1 MIPRSRDLAHPM
13 PATAGI
19 GLRAVHHAE
28 ITAAP
33 PGVGW
38 VEAHAENYMS
48 RGIPFHYLCKVREQ
62 LPVSLHG
69 VGLSIGSADGIDDH
83 HLERLKDLVDAI
95 EPVLV
100 SEHLSWSVVDGTYL
114 NDLLPMP
121 LTEEMLDHVTRE
133 VDRIQSR
140 LGRRILIENPSTYL
154 RFTHATIAEGTFLA
168 ELARRTGC
176 GVLCD
181 VNNLHVVER
190 NHGCD
195 PIAFLD
201 ALPEDAV
208 GEIHVAGHHVA
219 DHGDITLLI
228 DDHGAPVA
236 EPVWVLYAEAIRRF
250 PRTATLVEWDTRIP
264 PLARLVAEAHEA
276 DRRREIALESTPDVV
291 AA

>member
-1 MIPRSRDLAHPM
+1 MTSRSHDLAHPL
-13 PATAGI
+13 PVNAGI
-19 GLRAVHHAE
+19 GLRAAHHAE
-28 ITAAP
+28 IIAAP

-38 VEAHAENYMS
+38 VEAHAENYMG
-48 RGIPFHYLCKVREQ
+48 RGIPFHYLSKVREN
-62 LPVSLHG
+62 LPISLHG
-69 VGLSIGSADGIDDH
+69 VGLSVGSADGIDGR

-95 EPVLV
+95 EPALV

-121 LTEEMLDHVTRE
+121 LTEEMLDHVARQ

-154 RFTHATIAEGTFLA
+154 RFTHATIGESPFLA

-176 GVLCD
+176 GILCD
-181 VNNLHVVER
+181 VNNLYVVER
-190 NHGCD
+190 NHSID
-195 PIAFLD
+195 PFAFLD

-219 DHGDITLLI
+219 DHGDITILI

-236 EPVWVLYAEAIRRF
+236 EPVWALYAEAIRRF
-250 PRTATLVEWDTRIP
+250 PRAATLVEWDTRIP
-264 PLARLVAEAHEA
+264 SLARLVAEAHEA
-276 DRRREIALESTPDVV
+276 DHRRETALESPPHV
-291 AA
+291 AAA